1 MTYTLKNCKL
11 FCHICKIQF
20 WCVLNSK
27 ENIYWK
33 YFKGLAQKQ
42 NLRRSDIKYKTMNII
57 FVKWLTK
64 QSALNFVSVRDY
76 YYRFSLSQTSNTG
89 AVLNLSSGDFANVK
103 QQRLTKHVITYVDF
117 NISALLLLQEPIK
130 KFKHAL

>member
-1 MTYTLKNCKL
+1 
-11 FCHICKIQF
+11 
-20 WCVLNSK
+20 
-27 ENIYWK
+27 
-33 YFKGLAQKQ
+33 
-42 NLRRSDIKYKTMNII
+42 MNII